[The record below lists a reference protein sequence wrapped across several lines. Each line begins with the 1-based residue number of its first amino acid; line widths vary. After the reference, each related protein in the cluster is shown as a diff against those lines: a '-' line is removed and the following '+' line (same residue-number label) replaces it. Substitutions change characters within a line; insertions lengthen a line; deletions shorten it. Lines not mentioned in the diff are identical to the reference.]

1 MLSGAELNQLP
12 RPVKFGAAP
21 WAAATWNGAGRA
33 DGASP
38 LAAGGARLARENTAM
53 AADAASD
60 RRVMAVS
67 IVWCQ
72 RIV

>member
-1 MLSGAELNQLP
+1 MLIGAELNQLP

-21 WAAATWNGAGRA
+21 CAAATWNGAGCA

-38 LAAGGARLARENTAM
+38 LAADRVKPASENTAM

-60 RRVMAVS
+60 RKVMAVS
-67 IVWCQ
+67 IV
-72 RIV
+72 